1 MLLKQWTHILKFSV
15 LQSKDGQF
23 FPVIDIKKTI
33 GKYCS
38 KYQITT
44 DVDQCIY
51 SYYMDKCYWKDTQ
64 NVRVGYSIIK
74 KSGEGENKEEYMYL
88 EPHCLPSNNFHSN
101 FIYPFLHLLMPIIDF
116 DYKEKSNPMNMFNC
130 KGMED
135 IMMDQ

>member
-44 DVDQCIY
+44 DVD
-51 SYYMDKCYWKDTQ
+51 
-64 NVRVGYSIIK
+64 NVSIVITWI
-74 KSGEGENKEEYMYL
+74 NV
-88 EPHCLPSNNFHSN
+88 
-101 FIYPFLHLLMPIIDF
+101 I
-116 DYKEKSNPMNMFNC
+116 EKTLKM
-130 KGMED
+130 
-135 IMMDQ
+135 